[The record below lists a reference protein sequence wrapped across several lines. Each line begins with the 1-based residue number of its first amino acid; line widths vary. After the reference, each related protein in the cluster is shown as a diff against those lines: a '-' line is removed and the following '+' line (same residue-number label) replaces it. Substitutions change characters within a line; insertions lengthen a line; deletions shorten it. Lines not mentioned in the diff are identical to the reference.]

1 METTLELFK
10 ENMKF
15 SAGHFTI
22 FGPDKR
28 ERLHGH
34 NFTVAVAITSE
45 VGEDGLVSD
54 YGVLK
59 RRLVEICDEWN
70 EIFLLPGRS
79 RHLHISEDDT
89 HVVVTFAGEQI
100 TFPKGDVLI
109 LPLVNVTL
117 EELSRLFLEK
127 VRGLLVETRH
137 TGIRALEVKV
147 FSGPG
152 QSAAATWTLAR

>member
-1 METTLELFK
+1 METKLELFK

-22 FGPDKR
+22 FGPDRR

-45 VGEDGLVSD
+45 VGDDGLVSD

-59 RRLVEICDEWN
+59 RRLVEICEEWN

-79 RHLHISEDDT
+79 KHLRLSETET
-89 HVVVTFAGEQI
+89 HVLATFAGEQI
-100 TFPKGDVLI
+100 SFPKRDVLV

-117 EELSRLFLEK
+117 EELSKLFLEK
-127 VRGLLVETRH
+127 VRELLAETRH
-137 TGIRALEVKV
+137 AGVSALEVKV

-152 QSAAATWTLAR
+152 QSAAATWTAAR